1 LHDNAEAP
9 ETVEE
14 LNTMLAGVI
23 EHEGPGAGLTLA
35 ESPTVPTN
43 PLALVNAT
51 VDVPGMPAGVVTDAG
66 PTDRVKSCTVYAT
79 RVECD
84 KPAPVPV
91 TVTVYDPMGPLQDRV
106 VLLLVLTVIDDGFK
120 EQINPVDGATVTP
133 RFTVPVNPSKPV
145 AVIVDG
151 LGFPA

>member
-1 LHDNAEAP
+1 LHDNAEVP

-14 LNTMLAGVI
+14 LNTMLAGVT
-23 EHEGPGAGLTLA
+23 EHERPGAGLTVA
-35 ESPTVPTN
+35 ESATVPTN
-43 PLALVNAT
+43 PLALVTAT
-51 VDVPGMPAGVVTDAG
+51 VEVPEVPPGMVTDAG
-66 PTDRVKSCTVYAT
+66 PTDSVKSCTVYAT
-79 RVECD
+79 KVECD

-91 TVTVYDPMGPLQDRV
+91 TVTVYDPTGPLQDRV

-120 EQINPVDGATVTP
+120 EQLNPVDGDTVTP

-145 AVIVDG
+145 AVMVDG